1 MKSGKAIGLDDIP
14 IEAFMALSE
23 DNTDL
28 ITNLC
33 NIIYNSGYIPM
44 EMRKS
49 LFLPIPKKPKAQN
62 CTDFTKSLM
71 SHVTKLLLKII
82 QIRIKDRIDEEV
94 SKLQVA
100 SDQEKVLE
108 KEYSKSE

>member
-44 EMRKS
+44 EM
-49 LFLPIPKKPKAQN
+49 
-62 CTDFTKSLM
+62 
-71 SHVTKLLLKII
+71 
-82 QIRIKDRIDEEV
+82 
-94 SKLQVA
+94 
-100 SDQEKVLE
+100 
-108 KEYSKSE
+108 